1 MAARMT
7 SAARVSLAV
16 ACIVSSTLAASV
28 PSAAQEKLRR
38 EMNVRQ
44 GPDKVF
50 DRPVGEILPALAGAK
65 PTRANGRV
73 GSELVFWGYDLA
85 DGRNVAFFACAPLAG
100 VDCMT
105 RTQLICPPRG
115 ELLETRETEGKVTH
129 RRCTPVAMGAAGS
142 TRPGCNDNENDGA
155 DLLVG
160 LVHCG

>member
-1 MAARMT
+1 MS

-16 ACIVSSTLAASV
+16 ACIVCMTFAASV

-50 DRPVGEILPALAGAK
+50 DRPVGEVLPALADAK
-65 PTRANGRV
+65 PTGANGRV

-85 DGRNVAFFACAPLAG
+85 DGRNVAFFACALLPD

-105 RTQLICPPRG
+105 RTQLICRASSA
-115 ELLETRETEGKVTH
+115 LLETRETTGKVVH
-129 RRCTPVAMGAAGS
+129 RRCTPVATGVVGS
-142 TRPGCNDNENDGA
+142 GRPGCNDNENEGA